1 MRSRKAASQ
10 LGGFEQLHLLT
21 GCCLCGCSLCFGP
34 RAIAAGKGKEAYE
47 LNGMGAE
54 LWRRHR
60 NTLLKIWRD
69 DEATPG
75 VRGGFSSES
84 LRGYGQYLPAWG
96 ECVYDGARLPKKA
109 AEWPA
114 AVKDMRATI
123 QDNLK

>member
-1 MRSRKAASQ
+1 MRASRQSAA
-10 LGGFEQLHLLT
+10 LDGFTSLHLLS
-21 GCCLCGCSLCFGP
+21 GCCLCGCQACYGP
-34 RAIAAGKGKEAYE
+34 RGVAAGKGRGEFE
-47 LNGMGAE
+47 LHDGARE

-75 VRGGFSSES
+75 VRGGFSAES
-84 LRGYGQYLPAWG
+84 LRGYGRYLPAFC
-96 ECVYDGARLPKKA
+96 EILYDGAKMPKKA
-109 AEWPA
+109 PEWPA